1 MPTIGADAQRNMTF
15 KELRGLRASPGGI
28 FMDFSEVGWYWL
40 DYAGGAPPA
49 KLRALRVADALPAP
63 GAAPTASA
71 VFLIAPPA
79 DIARTCAEIRKS
91 LGAEAY
97 IVVIAAKASAKTA
110 ALIGRGVD
118 EVTTPEALAEP
129 SVLLA
134 RTAAHAAER
143 ARSAEAL
150 AALERRCSQ
159 IQAGLDALPT
169 PIFFKDAD
177 VRYIGCNKAFER
189 FIGLR
194 LDAIIGKGV
203 HDIAPPELAK
213 RYEEAD
219 RGLLATGDEQIYEA
233 SVRYADGSNHEVM
246 FHKALFRD
254 SDGATAGIA
263 GVMLDISRRKR
274 TEAALHES
282 EQRYRDVFEH
292 ASDSI
297 ALIDVTPDGRFALAT
312 ANPAARR
319 ACGLPDDGGANQPVE
334 LTLSPNAAAPFLERL
349 AECIAARATTR
360 YETAF
365 KGPFG
370 IRTFVVNLVP
380 VMDADKAVRRII
392 AIARDVTDEREVER
406 IRGKRELDFRT
417 LVDNSPDAIVRY
429 DRTCRRL
436 YSNRSI
442 ERTQH
447 VDPEVVLGKTPVE
460 ARVLGDA
467 EQERLYQDWLLA
479 VMTKGAPD
487 EKQFVYVT
495 RSGQRRIATVRAIPE
510 RGPNGDVVSV
520 LSIGTDTHE
529 RTRAEQQLRQ
539 REQDFRTLVENS
551 PDIIGRY
558 DADCRRLYVN
568 PVAQKFFGAKR
579 VALGGAPSPH
589 TIVNFDEY
597 MVLLRNVLTS
607 GREGELE
614 CGFIAE
620 DGSTRQTHVRIV
632 PEFDEND
639 KVIGALGIG
648 RDITEIVESRRK
660 IQHLAFYDS
669 LTGLPNRSLLS
680 ERIAEIA
687 LRPEKRGAFALM
699 LLDLDHFKEVN
710 DTFGHAVGDAL
721 LCKVA
726 ARLRRCLRRTDTI
739 SRLGG
744 DEFAILLPNVT
755 GNRDFAAI
763 ADKILR
769 ALVRPFHLSG
779 REIVIFASLGVAESG
794 GARLDID
801 TLFKHADS
809 AMYHA
814 KRMGRNNFQFFT
826 PEMMARNVWRMAVET
841 NLRKAI
847 SRGELDVYFQPRVAL
862 RTRKILGA
870 EALLRWRHDELGFLT
885 PDKFISVAEE
895 SGQIVEIGRWVL
907 SEACRRAVDWNN
919 AGSGLT
925 QVSVNLSS
933 REFVMNDLVGS
944 LKETLDASG
953 CDPRWLELEITES
966 LLLEDNKT
974 IRAMLQ
980 RIREMGVAVAVD
992 DFGTGFSA
1000 LSYLTRFPISTLKI
1014 DRSFVSDIER
1024 DRKRAELVKAIVG
1037 ISKALELKLVAEGV
1051 ETEAQAEFLLHAGC
1065 HEAQGFL
1072 FGRPMPEAE
1081 FNAYFRASLAGLTRP
1096 AISA

>member
-1 MPTIGADAQRNMTF
+1 M
-15 KELRGLRASPGGI
+15 ELSDVR
-28 FMDFSEVGWYWL
+28 WYWL
-40 DYAGGAPPA
+40 DHAGGAAPA
-49 KLRALRVADALPAP
+49 TRGAWRFAEALPAA
-63 GAAPTASA
+63 GAGPKASA
-71 VFLIAPPA
+71 VFLVASPD
-79 DIARTCAEIRKS
+79 DIARNCAEIRER

-97 IVVIAAKASAKTA
+97 IVLIAAEASAKTV
-110 ALIGRGVD
+110 ALIGRDVD
-118 EVTTPEALAEP
+118 EVASPEAFAEP
-129 SVLLA
+129 SALFA
-134 RTAAHAAER
+134 RIAAHAGER
-143 ARSAEAL
+143 AQWAETKAE
-150 AALERRCSQ
+150 LERRCSQ
-159 IQAGLDALPT
+159 IQAGLDELPT
-169 PIFFKDAD
+169 PIFFKDAGA
-177 VRYIGCNKAFER
+177 RYIGCNRAFER

-194 LDAIIGKGV
+194 SDAIIGKGV
-203 HDIAPPELAK
+203 YDVAPPELAK
-213 RYEEAD
+213 RYEKAD
-219 RGLLATGDEQIYEA
+219 RALFAAGSEQIYEA
-233 SVRYADGSNHEVM
+233 SVRYADGSIHEVM

-254 SDGATAGIA
+254 GRDAVAGMA
-263 GVMLDISRRKR
+263 GVMLDINQRKR

-297 ALIDVTPDGRFALAT
+297 ALIDVTPEGRFVLAT

-319 ACGLPDDGGANQPVE
+319 ACGLPDDGGVNQPVE
-334 LTLSPNAAAPFLERL
+334 LTLSPNAAPPFLERL
-349 AECIAARATTR
+349 ADCLAARTTTR

-406 IRGKRELDFRT
+406 IRGIRERDFRT

-429 DRTCRRL
+429 DRACRRL
-436 YSNRSI
+436 YSNRNI

-447 VDPEVVLGKTPVE
+447 VDPEVVLGKTPVQ
-460 ARVLGDA
+460 AKLLGDA
-467 EQERLYQDWLLA
+467 EQEGLYQNWLLA
-479 VMTKGAPD
+479 VMANGAPD
-487 EKQFVYVT
+487 ERQFVYV
-495 RSGQRRIATVRAIPE
+495 RRNGERRIATVRAIPE

-529 RTRAEQQLRQ
+529 RSRAEQQLRQ

-568 PVAQKFFGAKR
+568 PVAQKFFGAKK
-579 VALGGAPSPH
+579 VALGAAPSPDA
-589 TIVNFDEY
+589 IVNFDEY
-597 MVLLRNVLTS
+597 VVLLRKVLAS

-687 LRPEKRGAFALM
+687 LRPEERGAFALM

-726 ARLRRCLRRTDTI
+726 ARLRRCIRRTDTI

-744 DEFAILLPNVT
+744 DEFAILLPNVAR
-755 GNRDFAAI
+755 NRDFAAT

-769 ALVRPFHLSG
+769 ALVRPFYLAG
-779 REIVIFASLGVAESG
+779 REIVIFASIGVAESG
-794 GARLDID
+794 GARPDVD

-847 SRGELDVYFQPRVAL
+847 SRGELTVYFQPRVAL
-862 RTRKILGA
+862 RSRKILGA
-870 EALLRWRHDELGFLT
+870 EALLRWRHEELGFLT
-885 PDKFISVAEE
+885 PDRFINVAEE

-919 AGSGLT
+919 AGRPS

-944 LKETLDASG
+944 LKETLNQSG

-966 LLLEDNKT
+966 LLLEDNKSV
-974 IRAMLQ
+974 RAMLQ
-980 RIREMGVAVAVD
+980 TIREMGVAVAVD

-1051 ETEAQAEFLLHAGC
+1051 ETEAQAEFLLRAGC
-1065 HEAQGFL
+1065 QEAQGYL
-1072 FGRPMPEAE
+1072 FGKPMPEAE
-1081 FNAYFRASLAGLTRP
+1081 FDACFRASLATPARP